1 MTDSLWEGWWVVR
14 WRQRLVH
21 IEADDAADAV
31 QGSIDALRGM
41 GDWPQ
46 APAELSAHACVE
58 HQAHSRRRD
67 FTRAV
72 IDRHRRGGSTRKG
85 ARQRRHLKPVPPPP
99 APRLTAPRHEHK
111 IDPWSRSP
119 RHGCEVPQS
128 GPSHPATASPRVS

>member
-14 WRQRLVH
+14 WGQRLVH

-46 APAELSAHACVE
+46 APAELSAHPYVE
-58 HQAHSRRRD
+58 HHAHSRPGD

-72 IDRHRRGGSTRKG
+72 IDRHRRGRS
-85 ARQRRHLKPVPPPP
+85 ARRN
-99 APRLTAPRHEHK
+99 A
-111 IDPWSRSP
+111 
-119 RHGCEVPQS
+119 
-128 GPSHPATASPRVS
+128 